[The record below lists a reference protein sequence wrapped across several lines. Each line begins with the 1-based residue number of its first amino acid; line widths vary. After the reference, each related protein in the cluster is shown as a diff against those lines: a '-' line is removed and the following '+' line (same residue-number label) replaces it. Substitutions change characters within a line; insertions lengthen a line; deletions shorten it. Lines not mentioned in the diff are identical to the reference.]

1 MLMNWLLFLFHFVGL
16 LFAKKGNKEVD
27 NMDYTTEAILEGIG
41 KSNNDVLNYIY
52 SKFFPDTSRF
62 VENNSGN
69 SEDARDLFQEAIIVI
84 YRKMKKAPIV
94 LTCNFRTYIYSVCRL
109 LWLKKLEKKNDN
121 LDIIKSDVILDQQIE
136 DVSKSYEQTEKYRL
150 YQKHFKQLPPD
161 CQEILKLYLEKISAK
176 EIAKKLGFAGE
187 DYVKSRK
194 YKCKQTLI
202 MNIKSDNQFTE
213 V

>member
-1 MLMNWLLFLFHFVGL
+1 
-16 LFAKKGNKEVD
+16 
-27 NMDYTTEAILEGIG
+27 MDYTTEAILDGIG
-41 KSNNDVLNYIY
+41 MSNNDVLNYVY
-52 SKFFPDTSRF
+52 SKFFPDTCRF
-62 VENNSGN
+62 VENNSGT

-84 YRKMKKAPIV
+84 FRKMKKAPIM

-109 LWLKKLEKKNDN
+109 LWLKKLEKQKDN
-121 LDIIKSDVILDQQIE
+121 LDIVKSDAVLDQQVE
-136 DVSKSYEQTEKYRL
+136 DVGESYEQTEKYRL

-161 CQEILKLYLEKISAK
+161 CQEIMKLYLEKVSAK

>member
-1 MLMNWLLFLFHFVGL
+1 
-16 LFAKKGNKEVD
+16 
-27 NMDYTTEAILEGIG
+27 MDYTTEAILDGIG
-41 KSNNDVLNYIY
+41 TSNNDVLNYVY
-52 SKFFPDTSRF
+52 SKFFPDTCRF
-62 VENNSGN
+62 VENNSGTN
-69 SEDARDLFQEAIIVI
+69 EDARDLFQEAIIVI
-84 YRKMKKAPIV
+84 FRKMKKAPIV

-109 LWLKKLEKKNDN
+109 LWLKKLEKQKDD
-121 LDIIKSDVILDQQIE
+121 LDIIKSEAVLDQQVE

-150 YQKHFKQLPPD
+150 YQKHFLQLPPD
-161 CQEILKLYLEKISAK
+161 CQEILKLYLEKVSAK

>member
-1 MLMNWLLFLFHFVGL
+1 
-16 LFAKKGNKEVD
+16 
-27 NMDYTTEAILEGIG
+27 MDYTTEAILNGIG
-41 KSNNDVLNYIY
+41 TSNNDVLNYIY
-52 SKFFPDTSRF
+52 RKFFPDTCRF
-62 VENNSGN
+62 VENNSGT

-84 YRKMKKAPIV
+84 FRKMKTAPIV

-109 LWLKKLEKKNDN
+109 LWLKKLEKRKDN
-121 LDIIKSDVILDQQIE
+121 LEVTKPNTVLDQQIE
-136 DVSKSYEQTEKYRL
+136 DVSGSYEQTEKYRL
-150 YQKHFKQLPPD
+150 YQKHFNQLPTD
-161 CQEILKLYLEKISAK
+161 CQEIMKLYLEKVSAK

-202 MNIKSDNQFTE
+202 LNIKSDNQFTE